1 MNVKKKGKLIFT
13 LFFLSF
19 IQLSVIAQSQDILK
33 MKEALTTKMDSCNNN
48 LLELDQIE
56 KTTIIMLADRLGEY
70 EVVANF
76 FNQRKVLGEEYHVL
90 MNKYMAKNNLD
101 SAYLYFKKAD
111 RCYLD
116 EGKEFLVINLLRGQF
131 VGWCVNNS
139 YSELAIHTL
148 NRNVEYK
155 LNLVDKPDD
164 DVDTYLRLAQIY
176 RTTGNHKQAIESGKI
191 GLKQSDLLEFAP
203 FFKAGICSEIAESYY
218 MLGDY
223 QNCLA
228 YSDSILT
235 YNKRIPD
242 KFFLQFGVNFHK
254 AALFDSYAFKAVA
267 YSSLNDFKEA
277 SIMLQNMEDISHDIE
292 ILGYINDGMDYMY
305 SQKYWANIVYNYQR
319 GNYTEAME
327 YLNKNKKLAIPFALT
342 PDYKNTP
349 KWEALILEKQGKY
362 KEANSAL
369 KELLHLTDSINKAH
383 TAKEISSLWAI
394 FEVDKAQQAKE
405 NSEQRVKIIAIS
417 TSTIIFLA
425 IILIVYFVVTN
436 KKLKKKNMLLFK
448 QQKDILSPIPV
459 IVNRHAELIPE
470 RDSEIS
476 QKEEERQNTEQ
487 TLYSRIIEFLKTTKQ
502 YTDPDISRDSLAKEL
517 GTNRQYIIGAISD
530 NANMSFNEFIN
541 SFRIDY
547 ARNLLLNEEDI
558 LIKEVYTEAGFK
570 NRNTFSQLFKERFGM
585 SPSEFRDC
593 ADEERTRE

>member
-19 IQLSVIAQSQDILK
+19 IQLSVIAQSQDMLK
-33 MKEALTTKMDSCNNN
+33 MKESLFAKMDSCNND
-48 LLELDQIE
+48 LLKLDQKE
-56 KTTIIMLADRLGEY
+56 KRLILFTANTIGEH
-70 EVVANF
+70 EVVARF
-76 FNQRKVLGEEYHVL
+76 FKQKKLFGEEYLVQ
-90 MNKYMAKNNLD
+90 MMKYVSKNNLD
-101 SAYLYFKKAD
+101 SIYFYYKKAENY
-111 RCYLD
+111 YLNND
-116 EGKEFLVINLLRGQF
+116 KEAVLFINVLRGQF
-131 VGWCVNNS
+131 VSWCVLNS
-139 YSELAIHTL
+139 YSELAINTL
-148 NRNVEYK
+148 KQNIEYNSVRK
-155 LNLVDKPDD
+155 VDADLW
-164 DVDTYLRLAQIY
+164 TYMSLMEIY
-176 RTTGNHKQAIESGKI
+176 RTVGKHEQAIEVGKM
-191 GLKQSDLLEFAP
+191 GLKQPNLHPQAFEL
-203 FFKAGICSEIAESYY
+203 KITICCEIAESYY

-223 QNCLA
+223 QRSLA
-228 YSDSILT
+228 YSDSILA
-235 YNKRIPD
+235 YNKNIPD
-242 KFFLQFGVNFHK
+242 KFQPEFGANVHK
-254 AALFDSYAFKAVA
+254 VALFNFYMFKSVA
-267 YSSLNDFKEA
+267 YSFQKDFDQVSLMLQKMEDVYLRVEVLESLNNA
-277 SIMLQNMEDISHDIE
+277 
-292 ILGYINDGMDYMY
+292 INEMY
-305 SQKYWANIVYNYQR
+305 SQKYWANMVYNYQK
-319 GNYTEAME
+319 GDYSKAME
-327 YLNKNKKLAIPFALT
+327 YLNESKELAIPFALT

-362 KEANSAL
+362 KEANLAL

-405 NSEQRVKIIAIS
+405 NSEQRVKIIAVS

-425 IILIVYFVVTN
+425 IILIIYFVVTN
-436 KKLKKKNMLLFK
+436 KKLKRKNMLLFK
-448 QQKDILSPIPV
+448 QQKEMLSPIPV

-476 QKEEERQNTEQ
+476 QKEGQQQNTEQ